1 MIEFLLEVAA
11 QARPYL
17 TALIIL
23 IAVLIFALVVLRQ
36 HRIDRAVKAF
46 QKAGLRV
53 NSDTVQRLRDDFAKV
68 AAENERQKIVDDHK
82 RQQEL
87 SLVQRERD
95 RILSAVQSAPV
106 VVREAGRAL
115 QAIEREYEAGL
126 ALVKSEQAKEALR
139 LAAEKQINDVLRS
152 VNIEPGSLRMPQ
164 FTLAEDLMTIEDA
177 SSNGGSG
184 AANGQRDLHTAAT

>member
-23 IAVLIFALVVLRQ
+23 SAVLILALLILRQ
-36 HRIDRAVKAF
+36 RKIDKAVKAF

-68 AAENERQKIVDDHK
+68 AAENERHKIVEDHK

-106 VVREAGRAL
+106 VVREAGKAL

-152 VNIEPGSLRMPQ
+152 VNIEPGSLGLPQ
-164 FTLAEDLMTIEDA
+164 FELADETETLKVA
-177 SSNGGSG
+177 
-184 AANGQRDLHTAAT
+184 AANGHRDQHTEQVHDLA

>member
-164 FTLAEDLMTIEDA
+164 FTLAEDLMTSEDA